1 MLRTETIERDTFEL
15 LTALMQDEQMNHFN
29 LVGGTALALYMGHRK
44 SVDLDLFSPI
54 NFDIDKLE
62 KHLNETYGFL
72 KQKQSD
78 ATLLGFINGI
88 KIDCI
93 RYNYPLIQPVF
104 IQDNI
109 RLCSMPD
116 IAAMKFVAI
125 SQNGTRLKDFVD
137 VAYLS
142 TKMSLNEMVESFE
155 KKYPNNHKVSALKGL
170 SYHNDIDF
178 RYEIELMTGKFKW
191 KAIEKRIYSM
201 IKYPDKVFPQFPII
215 SNER

>member
-1 MLRTETIERDTFEL
+1 MLRTETIERDTLKL
-15 LTALMQDEQMNHFN
+15 LTALMQDEQLNHFN

-54 NFDIDKLE
+54 NFDIENLE

-72 KQKQSD
+72 KQKESD

-93 RYNYPLIQPVF
+93 RYNYPFIQPVF

-116 IAAMKFVAI
+116 IAAMKLVAI

-142 TKMSLNEMVESFE
+142 TKMSLHEMVETFE
-155 KKYPNNHKVSALKGL
+155 KNIP
-170 SYHNDIDF
+170 
-178 RYEIELMTGKFKW
+178 
-191 KAIEKRIYSM
+191 
-201 IKYPDKVFPQFPII
+201 IKYFCNSQSFNNFIVYEYPL
-215 SNER
+215 

>member
-1 MLRTETIERDTFEL
+1 MLRTETVERDTFEL
-15 LTALMQDEQMNHFN
+15 LNTLMQDEQLHHFN

-54 NFDIDKLE
+54 HFDIKNLE
-62 KHLNETYGFL
+62 KHLNETYGFI
-72 KQKQSD
+72 KQKESD

-93 RYNYPLIQPVF
+93 RYDYPPVQPVF
-104 IQDNI
+104 IHDDI

-116 IAAMKFVAI
+116 IAAMKLVAI

-137 VAYLS
+137 MAYLS
-142 TKMSLNEMVESFE
+142 TKMSLNEMLAAYE
-155 KKYPNNHKVSALKGL
+155 KKYPNNHKISALKGL

-191 KAIEKRIYSM
+191 KAIEKRIYGM
-201 IKYPDKVFPQFPII
+201 IKYPDKVFLQFPII
-215 SNER
+215 S